1 MDLIGKEIPRPTN
14 RILDLWFGG
23 ERRVGMG
30 LLSWCHSL
38 LYVIKIREGL
48 NTCFDLRR
56 VEKQLNCLYLIL
68 KNRHWLQFRSYGKRR
83 VAKKCMLNKL
93 KKHI

>member
-30 LLSWCHSL
+30 LLSWCL
-38 LYVIKIREGL
+38 LTLLEGV
-48 NTCFDLRR
+48 FP
-56 VEKQLNCLYLIL
+56 
-68 KNRHWLQFRSYGKRR
+68 S
-83 VAKKCMLNKL
+83 A
-93 KKHI
+93 